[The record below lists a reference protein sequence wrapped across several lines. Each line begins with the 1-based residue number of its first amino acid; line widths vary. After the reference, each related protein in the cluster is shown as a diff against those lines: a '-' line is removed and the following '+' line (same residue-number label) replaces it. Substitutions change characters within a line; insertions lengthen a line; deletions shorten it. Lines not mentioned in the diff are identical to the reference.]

1 MNTTID
7 INNIPIDK
15 QLTHYLVNGTTTSEF
30 NYMQKQTQ
38 RENNNVSNESKI

>member
-30 NYMQKQTQ
+30 NYMQK
-38 RENNNVSNESKI
+38 ENNNVSISKH